1 MTQVAELVVVLKAE
15 LKRCGLTYAEIAK
28 RLDMSEA
35 NIKRLFA
42 SKRFTLER
50 LAEICQLID
59 FELSDLFQLYD
70 STRQRISQLSV
81 EQEEELVGDYKL
93 LLVAVSVRNQLSFE
107 EIVHHYAISETECIR
122 CLARL
127 DRLRIIDLLPN
138 NRIRL
143 RIADNFAW
151 LAQGPIERFYEQQI
165 QTQFL
170 RSRFI
175 GDEELRQFVFGLLS
189 DASINTLLAKMKLL
203 AKELS
208 ELHRQDSH
216 LPLEKRHSVGMML
229 AMRPWELEVLQKLRK
244 ADK

>member
-1 MTQVAELVVVLKAE
+1 MAQITELIAVLKTE
-15 LKRCGLTYAEIAK
+15 LKRYGLTYAEVAQ

-35 NIKRLFA
+35 NVKRLFA
-42 SKRFTLER
+42 SRRFTLDR
-50 LAEICQLID
+50 LAEICQLMD
-59 FELSDLFQLYD
+59 LELSDLFQLYEA
-70 STRQRISQLSV
+70 SRQRISQLSI

-107 EIVHHYAISETECIR
+107 EIVKNYAISETECVR

-170 RSRFI
+170 RSRFL

-189 DASINTLLAKMKLL
+189 DASINTLLSK
-203 AKELS
+203 
-208 ELHRQDSH
+208 
-216 LPLEKRHSVGMML
+216 KRNWS
-229 AMRPWELEVLQKLRK
+229 ATINCC
-244 ADK
+244 